1 MKQLFITI
9 LALFAIAAAGHAQ
22 PAELFSRT
30 WKVEKQVNVLG
41 ANTTTVFHKDSLT
54 NIFDYT
60 SLQYNFFNNGS
71 YTVTSDSTS
80 NQGTWAINTTG
91 DSVIIDTIP
100 FLLTELS
107 AAHFTTRGYT
117 IKMVDAAGTLDSSF
131 SYVTLYPMTALPVNL
146 LSFTGVYANNL
157 VTLNWSTAQEQQNK
171 AFEVQY
177 SANGYAFETIGTV
190 PGQINSSL
198 ESHYVFNTTRYQDGK
213 NFYRLKQIDMDG
225 HSTISS
231 IVTIQIGRQA
241 VISLAP
247 NPASTRLNLSVNQP
261 VSGRLQL
268 TLTSLTGQQVWAT
281 PLAGNSSNITVNLP
295 VVTKGV
301 YVVAITNSKGE
312 KLFIN
317 KLVIQ

>member
-9 LALFAIAAAGHAQ
+9 LALFTIAMAVHAQ
-22 PAELFSRT
+22 PAELYSRI

-41 ANTTTVFHKDSLT
+41 ANTTTLFHKDSAT
-54 NIFDYT
+54 NIFNYA
-60 SLQYNFFNNGS
+60 SLKYNFFNNGT

-80 NQGTWAINTTG
+80 SQGTWAINSTG
-91 DSVIIDTIP
+91 DSMIIDTIP
-100 FLLTELS
+100 FLMTELS
-107 AAHFTTRGYT
+107 AAHLTTRGYT

-146 LSFTGVYANNL
+146 LSFTGEYANNL

-177 SANGYAFETIGTV
+177 SADGYAFETIGTV
-190 PGQINSSL
+190 PGKINSNLVSR
-198 ESHYVFNTTRYQDGK
+198 YMFNTTHYQNGK
-213 NFYRLKQIDMDG
+213 NFYRLKQVDVDG

-231 IVTIQIGRQA
+231 IVTIQISQQA
-241 VISLAP
+241 IISLAP

-268 TLTSLTGQQVWAT
+268 TLTSLAGQQVWIT
-281 PLAGNSSNITVNLP
+281 RLAGNSSNLTVNLP
-295 VVTKGV
+295 VLTKGV

-312 KLFIN
+312 KLFTN

>member
-9 LALFAIAAAGHAQ
+9 LALFTIAMAVHAQ
-22 PAELFSRT
+22 PAELYSRI

-41 ANTTTVFHKDSLT
+41 ANTTTLFHKDSAT
-54 NIFDYT
+54 NIFNYA
-60 SLQYNFFNNGS
+60 SLKYNFFNNGT

-80 NQGTWAINTTG
+80 SQGTWAINSTG
-91 DSVIIDTIP
+91 DSMIIDTIP
-100 FLLTELS
+100 FLMTELS
-107 AAHFTTRGYT
+107 AAHLTTRGYT

-146 LSFTGVYANNL
+146 LSFTGEYANNL

-171 AFEVQY
+171 AFEVKY
-177 SANGYAFETIGTV
+177 SADGYAFETIGTV
-190 PGQINSSL
+190 PGKINSNLVSR
-198 ESHYVFNTTRYQDGK
+198 YMFNTTHYQNGK
-213 NFYRLKQIDMDG
+213 NFYRLKQVDVDG

-231 IVTIQIGRQA
+231 IVTIQISQQA
-241 VISLAP
+241 IISLAP

-268 TLTSLTGQQVWAT
+268 TLTSLAGQQVWIT
-281 PLAGNSSNITVNLP
+281 RLAGNSSNLTVNLP
-295 VVTKGV
+295 VLTKGV

-312 KLFIN
+312 KLFTN